1 MMGIKQRQE
10 YLFNYH
16 VNLDKRVRSD
26 HPLRRINEI
35 IDFTF
40 VRSLVE
46 KYYGHN
52 GNVSVDPAVIMKM
65 MFLLFYDD
73 VSSER
78 ELMKIIPERLDYMWF
93 LGYGLDDTIP
103 DHSVL
108 SKARARWGYEIFEE
122 LFVRIVSQC
131 VGEELVDGKKIYMD
145 GSLVDANASNNSVVK
160 GPPELIKQLKK
171 VYQKEEEKLE
181 EYNKPPLGRPHYKP
195 VNDEVMSTTDPDAA
209 VVRHQNQGSRPRYKN
224 HRVVDDAH
232 GVITAVETTPGDV
245 EENRKLTDLID
256 QHEQNTRARVETVVA
271 DCQYGTADNFR
282 KCHQRGI
289 RSHMGDLKE
298 PQKGKGKRAGIF
310 AEEEFKYDVES
321 DTYRCPAGQIL
332 KRRRHIKKR
341 EAYEYSAGI
350 KICRECSIRNQCTRA
365 TKSARTIKRHESQ
378 EDIDAARAQSHS
390 TEGKRDR
397 KKRRWFMEGSFADAA
412 NNHGFKRARWRRL
425 KNQKIQD
432 YFIAT
437 IQNIRIL
444 INNIDYRPKAT
455 GMGEIAYRNELH
467 NLIASFLHRFFG
479 FRRIYSYL

>member
-1 MMGIKQRQE
+1 MMGIKQRQQH
-10 YLFNYH
+10 LFNYQ

-40 VRSLVE
+40 VRYRVE

-93 LGYGLDDTIP
+93 LGYGLDDSIP

-108 SKARARWGYEIFEE
+108 SKARARWGGEVFEE
-122 LFVRIVSQC
+122 LFVRIVGQC
-131 VGEELVDGKKIYMD
+131 LGEGLVDGKKIYMD

-160 GPPELIKQLKK
+160 GAPELIKELKK
-171 VYQKEEEKLE
+171 VYQKEEGKLD
-181 EYNKPPLGRPHYKP
+181 EYNKPPLGRPNYKP
-195 VNDEVMSTTDPDAA
+195 VNDEVVSKTDPDAA
-209 VVRHQNQGSRPRYKN
+209 VVRHQSEGARPRYKN

-232 GVITAVETTPGDV
+232 GVITAIETTSGDV

-256 QHEQNTRARVETVVA
+256 QHEENTGARVETVVA

-289 RSHMGDLKE
+289 RSHMGDLKA
-298 PQKGKGKRAGIF
+298 PQKGKGRRAGIF
-310 AEEEFKYDVES
+310 LEEDFQYDAKS

-332 KRRRHIKKR
+332 KRRKHIKRR
-341 EAYEYSAGI
+341 EAYEYSAGR
-350 KICRECSIRNQCTRA
+350 KICRECSLRSKCTRSA
-365 TKSARTIKRHESQ
+365 QSARTIKRHESQ
-378 EDIDAARAQSHS
+378 EDIDIARAQSHS
-390 TEGKRDR
+390 NEGKRDR
-397 KKRRWFMEGSFADAA
+397 VKRRWIMEGSFADAA

-425 KNQKIQD
+425 KNQQIQD
-432 YFIAT
+432 YLIAS

-444 INNIDYRPKAT
+444 INNISRGPKAVGAET
-455 GMGEIAYRNELH
+455 IAYRNELH
-467 NLIASFLHRFFG
+467 TLVASFLYQFSG
-479 FRRIYSYL
+479 LQRIYSF